1 MAKNH
6 YINNKDF
13 LNEMTKYRASIQEAK
28 RLGSLPKPQI
38 PRYVAECFMKI
49 AENLSHK
56 PNFLSYTFRDEMVA
70 DAIENCVMYV
80 DNFDPAKSSNPFAYF
95 TQITY
100 YAFLRRIQ
108 KEKKQLY
115 VKYKAT
121 QQFGI
126 LDQGEMYEDVD
137 GNMKQFELYD
147 NISEFI
153 ETFEKNRDNKKKIK
167 VKGLEKFISYAEELK
182 GILDEAGITGTIDN
196 RDEKI
201 GRKIRDS
208 EVRKVPFMLIV
219 GEKEQEEGKVAVRKH
234 GQGDLGVFS
243 SEEFIQYFK
252 GIISESL
259 AKE

>member
-13 LNEMTKYRASIQEAK
+13 LREMTKYRTAIRKAK
-28 RLGSLPKPQI
+28 RLGEPKPQI

-80 DNFDPAKSSNPFAYF
+80 DNFDPSKSSNPFAYF
-95 TQITY
+95 TQIVY

-115 VKYKAT
+115 VKYKSTETA
-121 QQFGI
+121 GI
-126 LDQGEMYEDVD
+126 LDEFELNENED
-137 GNMKQFELYD
+137 GTFRQFELYE

-153 ETFEKNRDNKKKIK
+153 VNYENARKAKKAKRA
-167 VKGLEKFISYAEELK
+167 GLEKFV
-182 GILDEAGITGTIDN
+182 DE
-196 RDEKI
+196 
-201 GRKIRDS
+201 DS
-208 EVRKVPFMLIV
+208 NP
-219 GEKEQEEGKVAVRKH
+219 G
-234 GQGDLGVFS
+234 
-243 SEEFIQYFK
+243 
-252 GIISESL
+252 
-259 AKE
+259 

>member
-13 LNEMTKYRASIQEAK
+13 LTEMIRYRQGIAKAK
-28 RLGSLPKPQI
+28 RNGDKKPQI

-80 DNFDPAKSSNPFAYF
+80 DNFDPSKSGNPFAYF

-100 YAFLRRIQ
+100 FAFLRRIQ

-121 QQFGI
+121 ESAGV
-126 LDQGEMYEDVD
+126 LDEFELNENDD
-137 GNMKQFELYD
+137 GTFRQFELYE

-153 ETFEKNRDNKKKIK
+153 ENYEVAKNNKKITKK
-167 VKGLEKFISYAEELK
+167 VSLEKFVEE
-182 GILDEAGITGTIDN
+182 D
-196 RDEKI
+196 
-201 GRKIRDS
+201 
-208 EVRKVPFMLIV
+208 
-219 GEKEQEEGKVAVRKH
+219 Q
-234 GQGDLGVFS
+234 
-243 SEEFIQYFK
+243 
-252 GIISESL
+252 
-259 AKE
+259 

>member
-13 LNEMTKYRASIQEAK
+13 LKEMIEFRTAVSEAK
-28 RLGSLPKPQI
+28 KLNLPKPQI

-115 VKYKAT
+115 VKYKSTETA
-121 QQFGI
+121 GI
-126 LDQGEMYEDVD
+126 LDEYELNETED
-137 GNMKQFELYD
+137 GTFRQFELYE

-153 ETFEKNRDNKKKIK
+153 QNYENARKEKKAKKATGI
-167 VKGLEKFISYAEELK
+167 EKFVDVDVVK
-182 GILDEAGITGTIDN
+182 
-196 RDEKI
+196 
-201 GRKIRDS
+201 
-208 EVRKVPFMLIV
+208 
-219 GEKEQEEGKVAVRKH
+219 
-234 GQGDLGVFS
+234 
-243 SEEFIQYFK
+243 
-252 GIISESL
+252 
-259 AKE
+259 

>member
-13 LNEMTKYRASIQEAK
+13 LKEMTAYRTAIRKAK
-28 RLGSLPKPQI
+28 RLGQPKPQI

-56 PNFLSYTFRDEMVA
+56 PNFVSYTFRDEMVA

-95 TQITY
+95 TQIVY

-121 QQFGI
+121 EQIGI
-126 LDQGEMYEDVD
+126 LDEFEMFEDAD
-137 GNMKQFELYD
+137 GHQKQFQLYD

-153 ETFEKNRDNKKKIK
+153 HNFEESKRKKKENK
-167 VKGLEKFISYAEELK
+167 AKGLEKFIEE
-182 GILDEAGITGTIDN
+182 I
-196 RDEKI
+196 
-201 GRKIRDS
+201 
-208 EVRKVPFMLIV
+208 
-219 GEKEQEEGKVAVRKH
+219 
-234 GQGDLGVFS
+234 
-243 SEEFIQYFK
+243 
-252 GIISESL
+252 
-259 AKE
+259 

>member
-13 LNEMTKYRASIQEAK
+13 LTEMIRYRQGIAK
-28 RLGSLPKPQI
+28 AKKNGDKKPQI

-80 DNFDPAKSSNPFAYF
+80 DNFDPSKSGNPFAYF

-100 YAFLRRIQ
+100 FAFLRRIQ

-121 QQFGI
+121 ESAGV
-126 LDQGEMYEDVD
+126 LDEFELNENDD
-137 GNMKQFELYD
+137 GTFRQFEVYE

-153 ETFEKNRDNKKKIK
+153 ENYEIARNKKKIEK
-167 VKGLEKFISYAEELK
+167 KIALEKFVEE
-182 GILDEAGITGTIDN
+182 D
-196 RDEKI
+196 
-201 GRKIRDS
+201 
-208 EVRKVPFMLIV
+208 
-219 GEKEQEEGKVAVRKH
+219 
-234 GQGDLGVFS
+234 
-243 SEEFIQYFK
+243 
-252 GIISESL
+252 
-259 AKE
+259 

>member
-13 LNEMTKYRASIQEAK
+13 LKEMTKYRTSIRKAK
-28 RLGSLPKPQI
+28 RLGLPKPQI

-56 PNFLSYTFRDEMVA
+56 PNFLSYTFRDEMIA

-80 DNFDPAKSSNPFAYF
+80 DNFDPSKSSNPFAYF

-121 QQFGI
+121 ETAGI
-126 LDQGEMYEDVD
+126 LDEFELNENED
-137 GNMKQFELYD
+137 GTFRQFELYD

-153 ETFEKNRDNKKKIK
+153 INYENARKEKKTKK
-167 VKGLEKFISYAEELK
+167 VGLEKFV
-182 GILDEAGITGTIDN
+182 DEDVV
-196 RDEKI
+196 K
-201 GRKIRDS
+201 
-208 EVRKVPFMLIV
+208 
-219 GEKEQEEGKVAVRKH
+219 
-234 GQGDLGVFS
+234 
-243 SEEFIQYFK
+243 
-252 GIISESL
+252 
-259 AKE
+259 

>member
-13 LNEMTKYRASIQEAK
+13 LAEMIKYRQVIDEAK
-28 RLGSLPKPQI
+28 QFGSRKPQI
-38 PRYVAECFMKI
+38 PTYVAKCFMMI

-115 VKYKAT
+115 VKYKSTETA
-121 QQFGI
+121 GI
-126 LDQGEMYEDVD
+126 LDEYELNENED
-137 GNMKQFELYD
+137 GTFRQFELYE
-147 NISEFI
+147 NISSFI
-153 ETFEKNRDNKKKIK
+153 ENYENAKKAKKEKKA
-167 VKGLEKFISYAEELK
+167 GLEKFV
-182 GILDEAGITGTIDN
+182 DE
-196 RDEKI
+196 
-201 GRKIRDS
+201 DS
-208 EVRKVPFMLIV
+208 NTR
-219 GEKEQEEGKVAVRKH
+219 
-234 GQGDLGVFS
+234 
-243 SEEFIQYFK
+243 
-252 GIISESL
+252 
-259 AKE
+259 

>member
-13 LNEMTKYRASIQEAK
+13 LKEMIKYRTAIRKAK
-28 RLGSLPKPQI
+28 RLGQPKPQI
-38 PRYVAECFMKI
+38 PTYVAKCFMMI

-70 DAIENCVMYV
+70 DAIENCVIYV

-115 VKYKAT
+115 VKYKSTETA
-121 QQFGI
+121 GI
-126 LDQGEMYEDVD
+126 LDEFELNENED
-137 GNMKQFELYD
+137 GTFRQFELYE

-153 ETFEKNRDNKKKIK
+153 SNYENARKAKKAKRA
-167 VKGLEKFISYAEELK
+167 GLEKFV
-182 GILDEAGITGTIDN
+182 DE
-196 RDEKI
+196 
-201 GRKIRDS
+201 DS
-208 EVRKVPFMLIV
+208 NPR
-219 GEKEQEEGKVAVRKH
+219 
-234 GQGDLGVFS
+234 
-243 SEEFIQYFK
+243 
-252 GIISESL
+252 
-259 AKE
+259 

>member
-13 LNEMTKYRASIQEAK
+13 LKEMISYRQAIRKAK
-28 RLGSLPKPQI
+28 RAGAPKPQI
-38 PRYVAECFMKI
+38 PRYVGECFMKI

-80 DNFDPAKSSNPFAYF
+80 DNFDPSKSSNPFAYF

-121 QQFGI
+121 ETAGT
-126 LDQGEMYEDVD
+126 LDEFELNETED
-137 GNMKQFELYD
+137 GTFRQFELYE

-153 ETFEKNRDNKKKIK
+153 ENYENARKIK
-167 VKGLEKFISYAEELK
+167 KAKKSVIDKFTEE
-182 GILDEAGITGTIDN
+182 DP
-196 RDEKI
+196 
-201 GRKIRDS
+201 
-208 EVRKVPFMLIV
+208 V
-219 GEKEQEEGKVAVRKH
+219 
-234 GQGDLGVFS
+234 
-243 SEEFIQYFK
+243 
-252 GIISESL
+252 
-259 AKE
+259 

>member
-13 LNEMTKYRASIQEAK
+13 LKEMIEFRTSVSEAK
-28 RLGSLPKPQI
+28 KLNLPKPQI

-115 VKYKAT
+115 VKYKSTETA
-121 QQFGI
+121 GI
-126 LDQGEMYEDVD
+126 LDEYELNETED
-137 GNMKQFELYD
+137 GTFRQFELYE

-153 ETFEKNRDNKKKIK
+153 QNYENARKEKKAKKATGI
-167 VKGLEKFISYAEELK
+167 EKFVDVDVVK
-182 GILDEAGITGTIDN
+182 
-196 RDEKI
+196 
-201 GRKIRDS
+201 
-208 EVRKVPFMLIV
+208 
-219 GEKEQEEGKVAVRKH
+219 
-234 GQGDLGVFS
+234 
-243 SEEFIQYFK
+243 
-252 GIISESL
+252 
-259 AKE
+259 

>member
-13 LNEMTKYRASIQEAK
+13 LKEMTKYRTSIRKAK
-28 RLGSLPKPQI
+28 RLGLPKPQI

-56 PNFLSYTFRDEMVA
+56 PNFLSYTFRDEMIA

-80 DNFDPAKSSNPFAYF
+80 DNFDPSKSSNPFAYF

-121 QQFGI
+121 ETAGI
-126 LDQGEMYEDVD
+126 LDEFELNETED
-137 GNMKQFELYD
+137 GTFRQFELYD

-153 ETFEKNRDNKKKIK
+153 VNYENARKEKKAKK
-167 VKGLEKFISYAEELK
+167 VGLEKFV
-182 GILDEAGITGTIDN
+182 DE
-196 RDEKI
+196 
-201 GRKIRDS
+201 DS
-208 EVRKVPFMLIV
+208 NTR
-219 GEKEQEEGKVAVRKH
+219 
-234 GQGDLGVFS
+234 
-243 SEEFIQYFK
+243 
-252 GIISESL
+252 
-259 AKE
+259 

>member
-13 LNEMTKYRASIQEAK
+13 LKEMIKYRTSIRKAK
-28 RLGSLPKPQI
+28 RLGQPKPQI
-38 PRYVAECFMKI
+38 PRYVGECFMKI

-95 TQITY
+95 TQIVY

-121 QQFGI
+121 ETAGI
-126 LDQGEMYEDVD
+126 LDEFELNENED
-137 GNMKQFELYD
+137 GTFRQFELYE

-153 ETFEKNRDNKKKIK
+153 ENFENAKKQKKMKKKS
-167 VKGLEKFISYAEELK
+167 LERFLE
-182 GILDEAGITGTIDN
+182 
-196 RDEKI
+196 
-201 GRKIRDS
+201 
-208 EVRKVPFMLIV
+208 
-219 GEKEQEEGKVAVRKH
+219 GENGKE
-234 GQGDLGVFS
+234 
-243 SEEFIQYFK
+243 
-252 GIISESL
+252 
-259 AKE
+259 

>member
-13 LNEMTKYRASIQEAK
+13 LKEMIKYRTSIRKAK
-28 RLGSLPKPQI
+28 RLGQPKPQI

-80 DNFDPAKSSNPFAYF
+80 DNFDPSKSSNPFAYF
-95 TQITY
+95 TQIVY

-115 VKYKAT
+115 VKYKSTETA
-121 QQFGI
+121 GI
-126 LDQGEMYEDVD
+126 LDEFELNENED
-137 GNMKQFELYD
+137 GTFRQFELYE

-153 ETFEKNRDNKKKIK
+153 QNYENARK
-167 VKGLEKFISYAEELK
+167 VKKAKRAGLEKFV
-182 GILDEAGITGTIDN
+182 DEDVI
-196 RDEKI
+196 K
-201 GRKIRDS
+201 
-208 EVRKVPFMLIV
+208 
-219 GEKEQEEGKVAVRKH
+219 
-234 GQGDLGVFS
+234 
-243 SEEFIQYFK
+243 
-252 GIISESL
+252 
-259 AKE
+259 

>member
-13 LNEMTKYRASIQEAK
+13 LTEMIKYRQAVSKARRKGEK
-28 RLGSLPKPQI
+28 KPQI
-38 PRYVAECFMKI
+38 PRYVGECFMKI

-80 DNFDPAKSSNPFAYF
+80 DNFDPSKSSNPFAYF

-121 QQFGI
+121 ETAGT
-126 LDQGEMYEDVD
+126 LDEFELNENED
-137 GNMKQFELYD
+137 GTFRQFELYE

-153 ETFEKNRDNKKKIK
+153 ENYETARKAKKAKK
-167 VKGLEKFISYAEELK
+167 SGGLEKFV
-182 GILDEAGITGTIDN
+182 DEDSN
-196 RDEKI
+196 I
-201 GRKIRDS
+201 G
-208 EVRKVPFMLIV
+208 
-219 GEKEQEEGKVAVRKH
+219 
-234 GQGDLGVFS
+234 
-243 SEEFIQYFK
+243 
-252 GIISESL
+252 
-259 AKE
+259 